1 MRDVRRHLLEVAE
14 RLFYAHGYRAVGVDR
29 LIAEADVAKATFYRH
44 FPTKDDLVVAVLDA
58 RDSRWRQEL
67 AEQLVARAPDPRD
80 RPLAVFDVLAEQFA
94 SDGFRGCAFL
104 NTMVEVASRSHPAH
118 AAAQRHKQHLTDD
131 LEGLLREAFVPSP
144 AELAPQLLLLID
156 GAIVTAVREGSPQA
170 ALRARALAEM
180 LLATRR

>member
-118 AAAQRHKQHLTDD
+118 AAAQRTSSTSPTISRGCCARPLCRAP
-131 LEGLLREAFVPSP
+131 LSWRPSSCCSS
-144 AELAPQLLLLID
+144 
-156 GAIVTAVREGSPQA
+156 TARS
-170 ALRARALAEM
+170 
-180 LLATRR
+180 